1 MNKYLGEKGQI
12 SQRENSKRYKK
23 IVNLQEGELNL
34 KCLLDLVICIQRIGY
49 TKLNLSSE
57 LPLAEA
63 GCKSQGYQVM
73 TVLPLTLSNN
83 LLMQGMI

>member
-1 MNKYLGEKGQI
+1 MLKKFALTLLCATPFLGMAQDQKEPWL
-12 SQRENSKRYKK
+12 NPL
-23 IVNLQEGELNL
+23 VNRVNCEAPRSPFFAFE
-34 KCLLDLVICIQRIGY
+34 
-49 TKLNLSSE
+49 SE
-57 LPLAEA
+57 QLAEA

>member
-1 MNKYLGEKGQI
+1 MHKYLGERGPI
-12 SQRENSKRYKK
+12 SQRENSKRYKQ
-23 IVNLQEGELNL
+23 IVNLQERELTL
-34 KCLLDLVICIQRIGY
+34 KCLLDLVICIQIIDY

-73 TVLPLTLSNN
+73 TALPLTLI
-83 LLMQGMI
+83 Q